1 LFIPRFQGKLN
12 LDEILNRRFP
22 LLIHALLMAAA
33 LCVCSGAV
41 AAAAAPPQKEELN
54 QLRGRIDALQ
64 KRLSA
69 AEGARSEAAD
79 ALRDSEHAISEA
91 NRMLREL
98 TDKQRG
104 IQDKLTELQQ
114 QGRRAGNDI
123 EAQQRLL
130 ARQLYQQ
137 YVGGQPDA
145 LKLLLNLED
154 PNQVARDLHYLTHLS
169 RLRADLIRGLRSN
182 LQQLDGL
189 ARETRQQSEQLAAV
203 QAEQQTQREKLEQ
216 DKRARRDVLQKVSRQ
231 IESQRREISTLQRD
245 EQRLA
250 RLIEQIGQVIAR
262 SRADTLRNDRVPD
275 ASTDGSAFADLRGK
289 LSLPIRGELRGR
301 FGSPRADGGLS
312 WKGVFIASPPR
323 QEVRA
328 VAAGRVVFADW
339 LRGFGNLLIID
350 HGGGYM
356 SLYGNNEALFKQV
369 GQPTKGG
376 ETIAAVG
383 NSGGNT
389 DSGLYFEIRHQGKP
403 FDPLTWVNLK

>member
-1 LFIPRFQGKLN
+1 MSKRA
-12 LDEILNRRFP
+12 
-22 LLIHALLMAAA
+22 HALLLAA
-33 LCVCSGAV
+33 LLCAGS
-41 AAAAAPPQKEELN
+41 AAAATPPSKEELT
-54 QLRGRIDALQ
+54 QLRGRIEALQ

-69 AEGARSEAAD
+69 AEGLRGEATD
-79 ALRDSEHAISEA
+79 ALRDSEHAISES
-91 NRMLREL
+91 NRSLRDLTGRQRDIQGRL
-98 TDKQRG
+98 TD
-104 IQDKLTELQQ
+104 LQQ

-123 EAQQRLL
+123 QSQQRLL

-137 YVGGQPDA
+137 YVGNQADA
-145 LKLLLNLED
+145 VKLLLNRED
-154 PNQVARDLHYLTHLS
+154 PNQIARDLHYLTYLS

-182 LQQLDGL
+182 LKQLDSL
-189 ARETRQQSEQLAAV
+189 AQQTRLQSDELAAV
-203 QAEQQTQREKLEQ
+203 QTEQQAQREKLER
-216 DKRARRDVLQKVSRQ
+216 DKRARRDVLVKVSRQ
-231 IESQRREISTLQRD
+231 IASQRQEISTLQRD

-250 RLIEQIGQVIAR
+250 RLVEQIGQVIAR
-262 SRADTLRNDRVPD
+262 SRADTLRNERVPD

-289 LSLPIRGELRGR
+289 LSLPVRGELRGR

-312 WKGVFIASPPR
+312 WKGVFIVTQPR

-356 SLYGNNEALFKQV
+356 SLYGNNESLFKQV
-369 GQPTKGG
+369 GQPTRGG
-376 ETIAAVG
+376 ETVAAVG

-389 DSGLYFEIRHQGKP
+389 DYGLYFEIRHQGKA

>member
-1 LFIPRFQGKLN
+1 
-12 LDEILNRRFP
+12 LNRALDQRAP
-22 LLIHALLMAAA
+22 VTIPALLMAAA

-145 LKLLLNLED
+145 LKLLLNLEN
-154 PNQVARDLHYLTHLS
+154 PNQIARDLHYLTHLS

-182 LQQLDGL
+182 LQHLDGL
-189 ARETRQQSEQLAAV
+189 ARDTRQQSEELAAV
-203 QAEQQTQREKLEQ
+203 QAEQQTQRARLEQ

-262 SRADTLRNDRVPD
+262 SRADTLRNERVPD
-275 ASTDGSAFADLRGK
+275 GSTDGSAFAELRGK
-289 LSLPIRGELRGR
+289 LSLPVRGELRGR

-312 WKGVFIASPPR
+312 WKGVFIVTQPR

-356 SLYGNNEALFKQV
+356 SLYGNNESLFKQV
-369 GQPTKGG
+369 GQAAKGG
-376 ETIAAVG
+376 ETVAAVG

>member
-1 LFIPRFQGKLN
+1 MSKRA
-12 LDEILNRRFP
+12 
-22 LLIHALLMAAA
+22 HALLLAA
-33 LCVCSGAV
+33 LLCAGS
-41 AAAAAPPQKEELN
+41 AAAATPPSKEELT
-54 QLRGRIDALQ
+54 QLRGRIEALQ

-69 AEGARSEAAD
+69 AEGLRGEATD
-79 ALRDSEHAISEA
+79 ALRDSEHAISES
-91 NRMLREL
+91 NRSLRDLTGRQRDIQGRL
-98 TDKQRG
+98 TD
-104 IQDKLTELQQ
+104 LQQ

-123 EAQQRLL
+123 QSQQRLL

-137 YVGGQPDA
+137 YVGNQPDA
-145 LKLLLNLED
+145 VKLLLNRED
-154 PNQVARDLHYLTHLS
+154 PNQIARDLHYLTYLS

-182 LQQLDGL
+182 LKQLDSL
-189 ARETRQQSEQLAAV
+189 AQQTRLQSDELAAV
-203 QAEQQTQREKLEQ
+203 QTEQQAQRKKLER
-216 DKRARRDVLQKVSRQ
+216 DKRARRDVLVKVSRQ
-231 IESQRREISTLQRD
+231 IASQRQEISTLQRD

-250 RLIEQIGQVIAR
+250 RLVEQIGQVIAR
-262 SRADTLRNDRVPD
+262 SRADTLRNERVPD

-289 LSLPIRGELRGR
+289 LSLPVRGELRGR

-312 WKGVFIASPPR
+312 WKGVFIVTQPR

-356 SLYGNNEALFKQV
+356 SLYGNNESLFKQV
-369 GQPTKGG
+369 GQPTRGG
-376 ETIAAVG
+376 ETVAAVG

-389 DSGLYFEIRHQGKP
+389 DYGLYFEIRHQGKA

>member
-1 LFIPRFQGKLN
+1 MTIP
-12 LDEILNRRFP
+12 
-22 LLIHALLMAAA
+22 ALLMAAA

-145 LKLLLNLED
+145 LKLLLNLEN
-154 PNQVARDLHYLTHLS
+154 PNQIARDLHYLTHLS

-182 LQQLDGL
+182 LQHLDGL
-189 ARETRQQSEQLAAV
+189 ARDTRQQSEELAAV
-203 QAEQQTQREKLEQ
+203 QAEQQTQRARLEQ

-262 SRADTLRNDRVPD
+262 SRADTLRNERVPD
-275 ASTDGSAFADLRGK
+275 GSTDGSAFAELRGK
-289 LSLPIRGELRGR
+289 LSLPVRGELRGR

-312 WKGVFIASPPR
+312 WKGVFIVTQPR

-356 SLYGNNEALFKQV
+356 SLYGNNESLFKQV
-369 GQPTKGG
+369 GQAAKGG
-376 ETIAAVG
+376 ETVAAVG